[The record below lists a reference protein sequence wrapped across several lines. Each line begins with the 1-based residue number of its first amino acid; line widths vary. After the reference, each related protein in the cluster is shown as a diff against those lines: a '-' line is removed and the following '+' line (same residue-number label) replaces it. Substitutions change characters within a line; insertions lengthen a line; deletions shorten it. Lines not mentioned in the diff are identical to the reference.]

1 MPSFSTHLTRLLQGL
16 FTLLLTLF
24 GLLLVTFSL
33 SALSPVD
40 RVLQIVG
47 DHASQSTYDGSPS
60 AGSRPAAAGAVLALR
75 STAHGDLGIA
85 SATGQPVLHDLLAVF
100 PATLELATLA
110 LIVGAVLGIVAGVLC
125 ARYAGSPWDLAVRT
139 FTLLGNSV
147 PIFWLG
153 LLMLALFYARLQ
165 WAPGPG
171 RLDDIYQ
178 YTVEPRSGFAL
189 IDTGSP
195 AIPRRLKMRSAI
207 WRCRCWCWPITRWPA
222 SPA

>member
-1 MPSFSTHLTRLLQGL
+1 MTGFAISWVST
-16 FTLLLTLF
+16 
-24 GLLLVTFSL
+24 
-33 SALSPVD
+33 
-40 RVLQIVG
+40 
-47 DHASQSTYDGSPS
+47 
-60 AGSRPAAAGAVLALR
+60 SRCRCSSGTTGQP
-75 STAHGDLGIA
+75 AHGDLGIA

-165 WAPGPG
+165 WALGPG

-189 IDTGSP
+189 IDT
-195 AIPRRLKMRSAI
+195 ALRRYRGV
-207 WRCRCWCWPITRWPA
+207 
-222 SPA
+222 